1 MDPYVVTVIKSWTV
15 FLLQIAGIVFGIL
28 LLLRLAGYIR
38 AISKRISLMHR
49 LKKVCRRYKISMTV
63 ISSPYRSVLKPNLS
77 SEILLQKGEVL
88 YTLKFFPCL
97 RYQDTY
103 LFDQEGKYHTIS
115 NFNPIYLNL
124 RYYTLGTDL
133 DRNAHVLLP
142 MTLQY
147 RNDIV
152 KKTKKTN
159 FAETEVSGAVPLLCM
174 HPVAN
179 EIQKVEG
186 TNRKIVCDGDEL
198 CGYTVYS
205 AAGLLKMLRT

>member
-1 MDPYVVTVIKSWTV
+1 MDPYTMIVIKSWTV
-15 FLLQIAGIVFGIL
+15 FLLQIAGIILGIIL
-28 LLLRLAGYIR
+28 FLRLVGYLR
-38 AISKRISLMHR
+38 ALYKRISLMHR
-49 LKKVCRRYKISMTV
+49 LKKVCRRYKIGITV
-63 ISSPYRSVLKPNLS
+63 ISSPYRSVLKPSLS
-77 SEILLQKGEVL
+77 SEILLEKDDTL
-88 YTLKFFPCL
+88 YTLKFFPCM
-97 RYQDTY
+97 RYKDTY

-124 RYYTLGTDL
+124 RYYTLGADL
-133 DRNAHVLLP
+133 DRNAHVMLP

-159 FAETEVSGAVPLLCM
+159 FAEADISEAIPLLCM

-186 TNRKIVCDGDEL
+186 TNRMIVCDGDTL

-205 AAGLLKMLRT
+205 ASGLLKMLGQ